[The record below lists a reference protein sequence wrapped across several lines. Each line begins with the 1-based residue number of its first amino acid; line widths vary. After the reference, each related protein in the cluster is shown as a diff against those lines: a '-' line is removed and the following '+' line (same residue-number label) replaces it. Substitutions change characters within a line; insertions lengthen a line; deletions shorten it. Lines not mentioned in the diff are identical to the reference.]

1 MAGVVPG
8 LATVLV
14 GEDPAS
20 RLCVDSKHRDCA
32 EVGIRSVRVQLHG
45 DATQAEILNVIDELN
60 ACQDN
65 DISWFDWANV
75 DHDLLDFTQRLI
87 RLRREHPVL
96 RRRRFLTGA
105 EAHEVGWFTPS
116 GTAMTDS
123 DWDDTQARAIAVYLD
138 GQDDPDRADDGTPL
152 LGHDL
157 LPALTEV
164 LTGRFTE
171 HHALLARVHLDLI
184 DYHTHAVQ
192 EITARIEVMMEPFR
206 GFHTLIATIPGIGTL
221 TADVIVAETGADMTR
236 FPTAKH
242 LASRAGT
249 TPGSNES
256 AGKVKSSKTRPGNPY
271 LQGALG
277 DAATSCS
284 QNPSGRLSR

>member
-65 DISWFDWANV
+65 DVSWFDWANV

-138 GQDDPDRADDGTPL
+138 GQDDPDRAADGTPL
-152 LGHDL
+152 LDDDL
-157 LPALTEV
+157 FICANAWWEP
-164 LTGRFTE
+164 
-171 HHALLARVHLDLI
+171 LD
-184 DYHTHAVQ
+184 
-192 EITARIEVMMEPFR
+192 F
-206 GFHTLIATIPGIGTL
+206 TIPTQDPDTSWTVL
-221 TADVIVAETGADMTR
+221 VDTA
-236 FPTAKH
+236 
-242 LASRAGT
+242 
-249 TPGSNES
+249 
-256 AGKVKSSKTRPGNPY
+256 
-271 LQGALG
+271 
-277 DAATSCS
+277 
-284 QNPSGRLSR
+284 NPSVGRTSGSSGPSPQLSNGDRITVVGRSIAVVLGTR